1 MIHWL
6 YKAYY
11 RNTIDNCNR
20 EKAKPIIIIKKM
32 FIVDISLHFFCKLFP
47 RMCCTWLLVVSSPA
61 ATHVWSFLSLSLDFF
76 PFLPIYHPFS
86 LSILLRWLQH
96 LCFLW
101 IGLWDGW
108 AAAVNLLP
116 HQVLLMY
123 KVEHIMVI
131 EQERVMVHGIYI
143 LGPWVR

>member
-1 MIHWL
+1 MGCMM

-11 RNTIDNCNR
+11 RNTVDKCNKWLSCFPQFLLCSCWSPAHLLHR
-20 EKAKPIIIIKKM
+20 MLSSVTLYSFYIT
-32 FIVDISLHFFCKLFP
+32 FTLHFFPQFDSLFP
-47 RMCCTWLLVVSSPA
+47 SS
-61 ATHVWSFLSLSLDFF
+61 TFLFTLSLASASIFPLDA
-76 PFLPIYHPFS
+76 
-86 LSILLRWLQH
+86 LR
-96 LCFLW
+96 
-101 IGLWDGW
+101 DGW

-143 LGPWVR
+143 LGPCVR